1 MVPAIS
7 EFREYFEIVHA
18 SSTHTI
24 RDPVAA
30 LHDHQTDMTDP
41 PKLKRKVS
49 IYCNWWQTLAL
60 TFR

>member
-1 MVPAIS
+1 L
-7 EFREYFEIVHA
+7 HA
-18 SSTHTI
+18 SSTHTLI